1 MRSLTLT
8 ALLGSF
14 IASTSLPGQSLTEHA
29 AAAAGATIG
38 TAAGKP
44 LGTTLG
50 RIFNEADKTA
60 ATAATPKTTKPVTT
74 KSAPVAAPE
83 VERSA
88 TVVITASGPSAG
100 GGGGEGTA
108 GGGSGHSALVAR
120 RASRHREAPVEAAPV
135 AAAPITSVL
144 EPVNALPVVKEP
156 TAQDLAT
163 IHVGTT
169 TSELHAALG
178 TPESKVTIPDDD
190 GHLLEICQY
199 WAKGEP
205 LGTVRLDNGRVV
217 SIQMSN

>member
-1 MRSLTLT
+1 MRSLALT

-50 RIFNEADKTA
+50 RIFSETDKTA
-60 ATAATPKTTKPVTT
+60 ATAATPKTTKPVAT
-74 KSAPVAAPE
+74 KSAPPAPE
-83 VERSA
+83 AERSA
-88 TVVITASGPSAG
+88 TVVITASGPAAG
-100 GGGGEGTA
+100 GGGGESGA
-108 GGGSGHSALVAR
+108 SAGSGHSALLAR
-120 RASRHREAPVEAAPV
+120 HASRRREAPIEAAPV

-144 EPVNALPVVKEP
+144 EPVNAAPVKEP
-156 TAQDLAT
+156 SAQDLAS
-163 IHVGTT
+163 IQVGAT

-205 LGTVRLDNGRVV
+205 VGTVRLNNGRVV
-217 SIQMSN
+217 SVQLSN

>member
-1 MRSLTLT
+1 MRSLMLT

-60 ATAATPKTTKPVTT
+60 ATAATPKTTKPAPTKTT
-74 KSAPVAAPE
+74 PAAPE
-83 VERSA
+83 AERSA

-100 GGGGEGTA
+100 GGGAEVGT

-120 RASRHREAPVEAAPV
+120 HASRRREAPVEAAPL

-144 EPVNALPVVKEP
+144 EPVNAVPVAKEP
-156 TAQDLAT
+156 SAQDLAS
-163 IHVGTT
+163 IHVGAT

-205 LGTVRLDNGRVV
+205 VGTVRLDNGRVV
-217 SIQMSN
+217 SVQLSN